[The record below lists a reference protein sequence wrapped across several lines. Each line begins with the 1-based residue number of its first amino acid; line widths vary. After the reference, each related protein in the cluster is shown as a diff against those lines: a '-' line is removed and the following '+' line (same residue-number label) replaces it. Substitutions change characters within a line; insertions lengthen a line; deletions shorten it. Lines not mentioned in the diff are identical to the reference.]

1 MLTFWPAAGVC
12 ASAILEAARR
22 DRRSPP
28 RHTSARNPR
37 VEPSRCLTPLL
48 LFVDRGWR
56 DSPRGILHQPLG
68 GPLGTAAEAARAPCY
83 WRVTSLRTPTSETGQ
98 LTDRVERDPETDAV

>member
-12 ASAILEAARR
+12 ASAIPEAARR

-56 DSPRGILHQPLG
+56 DSPRGILHQPPG
-68 GPLGTAAEAARAPCY
+68 GPLGTAAAAARAPLLLAGHVPKG
-83 WRVTSLRTPTSETGQ
+83 RRGQKRANLPT
-98 LTDRVERDPETDAV
+98 V